1 MAPSPFTPSG
11 RGLRRRASEAVTI
24 RDVAAQAGVSV
35 ATVSR
40 ALNGTG
46 PVRSTTSN
54 RVQRAVQSLG
64 YVPDAAARSLSIR
77 RSHTIGVVLPE
88 LHGEFFSEV
97 IRGIDLA
104 ARASGYH
111 LLVSGSHSDPAE
123 MAEVLRALRGRVDGL
138 VVMAPDAEAQQV
150 CLDMHATI
158 PVALLNLCDTARFLI
173 TIDNYGGAVAMMR
186 HLASLGHR
194 RIAFIKGPER
204 NCDAAE
210 RLRAY
215 RSVMQS
221 LAPRTLRTIEAQGDF
236 TEASGYV
243 AAGELMSVRERPSAI
258 FAANDAMAIGALR
271 QLRQM
276 DVHVP
281 DQLALVGFDD
291 VPMAQYLNPPLTTVN
306 VPIAE
311 LGRRAFALVLGA
323 IDQKKSRRLQE
334 TLPATLVIRESCG
347 SHINKRSN
355 RVHQHETRR
364 RL

>member
-1 MAPSPFTPSG
+1 MAPNAFTPSS
-11 RGLRRRASEAVTI
+11 RGLRRRSSEAVTI
-24 RDVAAQAGVSV
+24 RDVAARAGVSV

-46 PVRSTTSN
+46 PVHATTSN
-54 RVQRAVQSLG
+54 RVQRAVELLG

-88 LHGEFFSEV
+88 LHGDFFSEV
-97 IRGIDLA
+97 IRGVDLA

-138 VVMAPDAEAQQV
+138 VVMAPDLGAQQV
-150 CLDMHATI
+150 CMDMHPVV
-158 PVALLNLCDTARFLI
+158 PVALLNPCNDAEFVVNV
-173 TIDNYGGAVAMMR
+173 DNYGGAVAMMH
-186 HLASLGHR
+186 HLSGLGHR
-194 RIAFIKGPER
+194 RIAFIKGPRR
-204 NCDAAE
+204 NSDAVE

-215 RSVMQS
+215 RDAMHSQT
-221 LAPRTLRTIEAQGDF
+221 PRALGTLEAQGEF
-236 TEASGYV
+236 TEASGY
-243 AAGELMSVRERPSAI
+243 AAARELLSNRERPSAI

-271 QLRQM
+271 ALRQL

-281 DQLALVGFDD
+281 EQMALVGFDD
-291 VPMAQYLNPPLTTVN
+291 IPMAQYLTPPLTTVN

-311 LGRRAFALVLGA
+311 LGRQAFALVLSV
-323 IDQKKSRRLQE
+323 IDQKKSRRQQK
-334 TLPATLVIRESCG
+334 TLPATLVVRESCG
-347 SHINKRSN
+347 SH
-355 RVHQHETRR
+355 HEQRTRR